1 MFLLDYKIIY
11 IYNFK
16 GDNQTHENKL
26 IFQKKKSYFLVNIL
40 GQMKISENFMWL
52 MSLKQGVSVWVK
64 ILIPHW

>member
-1 MFLLDYKIIY
+1 MFLLDYKIIYIY

-52 MSLKQGVSVWVK
+52 MSLKQGVSV
-64 ILIPHW
+64 